1 MIDKKSILFYAGNF
15 NQNTVTRLF
24 LNLVNSID
32 FNKYDVSISVD
43 MNAINKSKERKEEFS
58 KLHHHIKII
67 SRTGRIVMNVEE
79 KNILKKFE
87 AEKYF
92 ETEEMEYSYRKV
104 YEVEYRRIFTNNFFD
119 AIIHFEG
126 YNLFW
131 QRVFAYAPLSM
142 VGTKSIFQHYDMD
155 KIWKEKYP
163 TLEFNFKLY
172 KEFNHIIS
180 TSKKLSKVNK
190 KNIAIAF
197 DINQDNFTYIDKI
210 HNHKDILEKAR
221 ASLSKKNLFLN
232 TKVFINI
239 ARLSKENNP
248 EKIIRAFSKI
258 SRVDDATTRLVFLG
272 TGKLEQSLRVLIRQL
287 NLGGKV
293 FLLGQRYNPSRYLQ
307 QANCLICTS
316 ETLEESMVLKEAYFM
331 KKPIIVTD
339 TEVHKAI
346 LKKDEGFF
354 VEESEN
360 GLYEGMRIF
369 LDENSAEQKI
379 FNYFNYNQNILEIF
393 YKNIFK
399 ESI

>member
-32 FNKYDVSISVD
+32 FNKYDVSICVD
-43 MNAINKSKERKEEFS
+43 MNAINKSKDRKEEFS
-58 KLHHHIKII
+58 KLHGHIKII
-67 SRTGRIVMNVEE
+67 SRTGRIVMSEEE

-87 AEKYF
+87 VEKYF
-92 ETEEMEYSYRKV
+92 ETEEMEHSYRKV
-104 YEVEYRRIFTNNFFD
+104 YEAEYRRIFTNTFFD
-119 AIIHFEG
+119 AIVHFEG

-180 TSKKLSKVNK
+180 TSKKMSEVNQ

-197 DINQDNFTYIDKI
+197 DIKQESFTYIDKI
-210 HNHKDILEKAR
+210 HNHKDILDKAR

-239 ARLSKENNP
+239 ARLSKENNQ
-248 EKIIRAFSKI
+248 EETIRAFSKI
-258 SRVDDATTRLVFLG
+258 SRVDATTRLVFLG
-272 TGKLEQSLRVLIRQL
+272 TGKLEQSLRVLIKQL
-287 NLGGKV
+287 NLVGKV
-293 FLLGQRYNPSRYLQ
+293 FLLGQRYNPSLYLQ

-331 KKPIIVTD
+331 KKPILVTD
-339 TEVHKAI
+339 TEVHRSI
-346 LKKDEGFF
+346 LKNNEGVF
-354 VEESEN
+354 VEETEK
-360 GLYEGMRIF
+360 GLYEGMQIF
-369 LDENSAEQKI
+369 LDENSEEQKI
-379 FNYFNYNQNILEIF
+379 FNYFKYNQNVLENF
-393 YKNIFK
+393 YEKVF
-399 ESI
+399 EETF